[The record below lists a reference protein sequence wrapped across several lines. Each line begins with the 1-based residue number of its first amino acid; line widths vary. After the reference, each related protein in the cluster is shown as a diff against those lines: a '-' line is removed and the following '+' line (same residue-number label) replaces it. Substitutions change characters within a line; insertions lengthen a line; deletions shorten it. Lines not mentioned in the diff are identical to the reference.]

1 MSGRA
6 RPHAVFLGLLLAV
19 GPVASARAA
28 SETRSAP
35 TQSGWWNRLQG
46 PAEGEPDGNR
56 VRPFVPAVPKPPN
69 VPADAI
75 ATSGGAGQVD
85 KVAAVGID
93 LALADGAA
101 VGGLTLRLK
110 ESPANGANVGADKA
124 KVTACPAT
132 APWGPGQ
139 NAAWRE
145 RPTADC
151 SPGSADGV
159 RAADGTWTFD
169 LTAIGRLWADPAKPL
184 AGNGVVLAVDSAG
197 SPSPVQV
204 SWLDVD
210 SGHVAVELTATPAA
224 PAPAPSAGAGPSA
237 PEAAA
242 AASPVPAVA
251 APSVDS
257 AAAARAFP
265 AGSGGISADPF
276 AYPSGQPTFAAI
288 EPAGTATAGSG
299 APPAPPAEHE
309 AALTVPPAPPGPVL
323 RARPA
328 VDFWEHVPT
337 PTALLLPAAVGLAV
351 LIGVVLG
358 PTGRPSPVFRR
369 EGGLSRALA
378 RRNSIG
384 GDAGLRPP
392 SATGLGPPAGT
403 GLRPPATR

>member
-46 PAEGEPDGNR
+46 PAEGEPDGNP

-69 VPADAI
+69 VRADA
-75 ATSGGAGQVD
+75 A
-85 KVAAVGID
+85 
-93 LALADGAA
+93 
-101 VGGLTLRLK
+101 R
-110 ESPANGANVGADKA
+110 
-124 KVTACPAT
+124 
-132 APWGPGQ
+132 
-139 NAAWRE
+139 
-145 RPTADC
+145 
-151 SPGSADGV
+151 
-159 RAADGTWTFD
+159 
-169 LTAIGRLWADPAKPL
+169 PL

-237 PEAAA
+237 PKAAA

-288 EPAGTATAGSG
+288 EPSGTATAGSG

-309 AALTVPPAPPGPVL
+309 AALTVPPAPP
-323 RARPA
+323 
-328 VDFWEHVPT
+328 
-337 PTALLLPAAVGLAV
+337 
-351 LIGVVLG
+351 
-358 PTGRPSPVFRR
+358 
-369 EGGLSRALA
+369 
-378 RRNSIG
+378 
-384 GDAGLRPP
+384 
-392 SATGLGPPAGT
+392 
-403 GLRPPATR
+403 